1 MFFAPLSKVASLI
14 LVLQHSNA
22 DIERSFI
29 TIGKDSV
36 SSRTQLNAEG
46 TLNGLTLCKMNL
58 LTATECYN
66 FFPSDKM
73 VANVPKVS
81 NTNL

>member
-1 MFFAPLSKVASLI
+1 MFFALLSKVASLI
-14 LVLQHSNA
+14 LVLPHSNA
-22 DIERSFI
+22 DIERSFS
-29 TIGKDSV
+29 TIGKDLV

-46 TLNGLTLCKMNL
+46 TLNGLALCKMNL